1 MIGNATRRTII
12 GAAAGAAVI
21 AMSRAAPA
29 QTPLRVIVFATLS
42 NLAQFAAQTQ
52 GYYTKRGLA
61 VDLINTPNSDELRY
75 GLAQGRYDIAH
86 AGGMRTEPPA
96 SVPTCNGPNAA
107 APAAPAPEDEP
118 PVV

>member
-42 NLAQFAAQTQ
+42 NLAQFAAQSQ
-52 GYYTKRGLA
+52 NFAWYLPAA
-61 VDLINTPNSDELRY
+61 VR
-75 GLAQGRYDIAH
+75 
-86 AGGMRTEPPA
+86 PA
-96 SVPTCNGPNAA
+96 PR
-107 APAAPAPEDEP
+107 APAPEAFSLPARSESPDGHQKP
-118 PVV
+118 GLS